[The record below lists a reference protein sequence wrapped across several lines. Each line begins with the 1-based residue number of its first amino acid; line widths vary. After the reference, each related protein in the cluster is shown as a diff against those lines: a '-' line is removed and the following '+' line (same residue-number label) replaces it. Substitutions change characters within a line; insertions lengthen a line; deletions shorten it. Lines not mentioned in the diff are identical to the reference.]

1 MPSIPA
7 SPPRPA
13 AGGPCSAKQSAEKS
27 ATRNNRRYWW
37 LLNVRLGRF
46 ARKHTLIAC
55 LLAGAS
61 LAGRAGLLHFIP
73 IPQPGIQ
80 DEFSY
85 LLAAD
90 TFASGRLTN
99 PTHPLWTHFETVHE
113 LLRPSYQSKYPPA
126 QGLVLALG
134 QVVFGHP
141 WFGVWLSVASMTG
154 AIYWACAGWLP
165 PRWALLAGVMSR

>member
-1 MPSIPA
+1 MRPKAKALLTPS
-7 SPPRPA
+7 
-13 AGGPCSAKQSAEKS
+13 
-27 ATRNNRRYWW
+27 RNSVLKDPSTVAVLPKTFPEALTYILAHPDVA
-37 LLNVRLGRF
+37 LLP
-46 ARKHTLIAC
+46 
-55 LLAGAS
+55 
-61 LAGRAGLLHFIP
+61 FIP
-73 IPQPGIQ
+73 IPEPGIQ

-99 PTHPLWTHFETVHE
+99 PTPPLWVHFEAIHE
-113 LLRPSYQSKYPPA
+113 LMRPTYQSKYPPA

-141 WFGVWLSVASMTG
+141 WFGVWLSVAAMTG

-165 PRWALLAGVMSR
+165 PRWASWCAGPSSGCSAAPAGL